1 MEKHGLALSPS
12 SRWEFL
18 MAELKD
24 TVRVIKEDIEDVI
37 TEVEDS
43 EDLDWD
49 QQADLVRELDEIQRG
64 LETVLQLL

>member
-1 MEKHGLALSPS
+1 
-12 SRWEFL
+12 

-49 QQADLVRELDEIQRG
+49 QQADLIRELDEIQRG

>member
-49 QQADLVRELDEIQRG
+49 QQADLIRELDEIQRG

>member
-1 MEKHGLALSPS
+1 
-12 SRWEFL
+12 

-24 TVRVIKEDIEDVI
+24 TVRALKEDIEDVI

-49 QQADLVRELDEIQRG
+49 LQDQIIKELDEIQRG
-64 LETVLQLL
+64 FETVLQLL